1 MLKTLASQIKEFKR
15 DSLLT
20 PIFMVLEVLF
30 ETIIPLLMASII
42 DKGVE
47 AGDMHH
53 IYVIG
58 GWMIAAAAA
67 GLFSGIMG
75 GRLAARA
82 SAGFARNLRQTMF
95 ENIQQF
101 SFSNIDKFS
110 TAGLVTRMTTDVTN
124 IQNAYQMLLR
134 MCFRAPC
141 SLLCAMGIYQYL
153 RMKTAECF
161 QTWSDSG
168 FVQNQQKLSL
178 RAVLP

>member
-67 GLFSGIMG
+67 GLFCGIMG

-101 SFSNIDKFS
+101 SFSNIH
-110 TAGLVTRMTTDVTN
+110 LYPV
-124 IQNAYQMLLR
+124 
-134 MCFRAPC
+134 P
-141 SLLCAMGIYQYL
+141 
-153 RMKTAECF
+153 
-161 QTWSDSG
+161 
-168 FVQNQQKLSL
+168 
-178 RAVLP
+178 